1 MDFSALTPI
10 AAFGGFAL
18 GIINLG
24 IIVYK
29 DFIRKPHLRAELV
42 SFSTRYVHAGEYQM
56 QLNIRLFAKDGLI
69 TIKEVKLKNEFDFVG
84 DIFSGRNEIT
94 FFRGIPLN
102 KLDIKQIEEQSFL
115 KQVKDAFSTISFPM
129 TDLKVQKD
137 EIKSITFMDNI
148 ITVRQ
153 SDGYDELPLYRW
165 RLEITYN
172 DDVLEI
178 PLQLVPV
185 GEIRGAYSHI
195 GEPSVS

>member
-1 MDFSALTPI
+1 
-10 AAFGGFAL
+10 
-18 GIINLG
+18 
-24 IIVYK
+24 
-29 DFIRKPHLRAELV
+29 
-42 SFSTRYVHAGEYQM
+42 M

-115 KQVKDAFSTISFPM
+115 KQVKDTFSTISFPM

-165 RLEITYN
+165 RLEIAYN

-178 PLQLVPV
+178 PLQLVPI